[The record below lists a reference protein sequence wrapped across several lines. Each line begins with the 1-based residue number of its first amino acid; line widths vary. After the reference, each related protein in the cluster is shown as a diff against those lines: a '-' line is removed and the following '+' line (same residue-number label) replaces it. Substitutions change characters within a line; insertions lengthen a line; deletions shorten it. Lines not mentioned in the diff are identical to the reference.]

1 MSSPLASI
9 RISEAEPRD
18 VIRQRAAWAE
28 GIAPI
33 IEHDTTTSWNT
44 RIFGLELHTT
54 TCGDYGP
61 GSSCVTCW
69 SRIVRVLPT
78 VQLVRILGRRSPA
91 IETVTDSPQHPR
103 WDDGCVWLR
112 GSQADLKDIQNLA
125 VVNWMK
131 GTIQMEV
138 QKAAGYSDYP
148 GSTNP
153 QKQCRRH
160 RVTPGYSGKHDVAKI
175 WGKISELSLAS
186 GDSEFYNGDAVAITT
201 EILLGLEEEDQRID
215 QTFML
220 AFGHRC
226 YAGLVFAAPW
236 TTISF
241 IPHPQSFDFYSQW
254 EKSGLTFGEGHS
266 GSARRVIEGLG
277 SFHQQEMVLHSDAW
291 TTPGTVKLKD
301 LPFICFT
308 IRCCRP
314 TLGTTGGAGMEGM
327 EICWTEKTIGAREL
341 EFEWQDTE
349 LKVSSLW
356 SPPSRIPPL
365 QRSLPRAVEEAEHSL
380 QRNASDHLWSPQ
392 NSDMEVDIFRISVA
406 QRTNRTLESGSGS
419 NPKNTDGFAFPLPS
433 LAYRILGYRAKMWW
447 TMSLLCDVSVMCG
460 GGKRIYLEVAI
471 VQLHVL
477 SVICRWT
484 GMLNVHKG
492 TTDHELN
499 MTQADGFPRGLG
511 GSSWSGDRSDLC
523 WAFHAQF
530 VEAVVCQVQRW
541 KPMIH
546 KSK

>member
-1 MSSPLASI
+1 MSSPLAFI
-9 RISEAEPRD
+9 WISEAVPRD

-44 RIFGLELHTT
+44 RIFGLELHTS

-78 VQLVRILGRRSPA
+78 VQLVRILGMQSPG

-138 QKAAGYSDYP
+138 QKAARYSDYP

-175 WGKISELSLAS
+175 WGKISELSLVS
-186 GDSEFYNGDAVAITT
+186 GDSEFYNGDAVVITT
-201 EILLGLEEEDQRID
+201 EILLGLEEEDRRID

-277 SFHQQEMVLHSDAW
+277 SFHQQEMVLHSDEW

-314 TLGTTGGAGMEGM
+314 TLGTTGGAGMEGV

-349 LKVSSLW
+349 LKSRKQSIPCNVTLRTIFGHHKIRTWKSTYSEFLW
-356 SPPSRIPPL
+356 RNEQTTPSRC
-365 QRSLPRAVEEAEHSL
+365 V
-380 QRNASDHLWSPQ
+380 
-392 NSDMEVDIFRISVA
+392 
-406 QRTNRTLESGSGS
+406 LESGSGS

-447 TMSLLCDVSVMCG
+447 TIRNCFWGWNWMEHKFTTKVEAWVVAGDMVPLTREGDNTSEAPESGFESITRNVAGLSHGCRCG

-511 GSSWSGDRSDLC
+511 G
-523 WAFHAQF
+523 
-530 VEAVVCQVQRW
+530 
-541 KPMIH
+541 
-546 KSK
+546 

>member
-18 VIRQRAAWAE
+18 VIRRRAAWAA

-44 RIFGLELHTT
+44 RIFGLELHTS

-138 QKAAGYSDYP
+138 QKAARYSDYP

-186 GDSEFYNGDAVAITT
+186 GDSEFYNGDAVVITT
-201 EILLGLEEEDQRID
+201 EILLGLEEEDRRID

-241 IPHPQSFDFYSQW
+241 IPHPQSFNFYSQW

-308 IRCCRP
+308 IQCCRP
-314 TLGTTGGAGMEGM
+314 TLGTTGGAGMEGV

-349 LKVSSLW
+349 LKSRKQSIPCNVTLRTIFGHHKIRTWKSTYSEFLW
-356 SPPSRIPPL
+356 RNEQTAPSRC
-365 QRSLPRAVEEAEHSL
+365 V
-380 QRNASDHLWSPQ
+380 
-392 NSDMEVDIFRISVA
+392 
-406 QRTNRTLESGSGS
+406 LESGSGS
-419 NPKNTDGFAFPLPS
+419 NPKNTDGFAFPLSS
-433 LAYRILGYRAKMWW
+433 LAYCILGYRAKMWW

-484 GMLNVHKG
+484 RMLNVHKG

-541 KPMIH
+541 KPTIH

>member
-1 MSSPLASI
+1 
-9 RISEAEPRD
+9 
-18 VIRQRAAWAE
+18 
-28 GIAPI
+28 
-33 IEHDTTTSWNT
+33 
-44 RIFGLELHTT
+44 
-54 TCGDYGP
+54 
-61 GSSCVTCW
+61 
-69 SRIVRVLPT
+69 
-78 VQLVRILGRRSPA
+78 
-91 IETVTDSPQHPR
+91 
-103 WDDGCVWLR
+103 
-112 GSQADLKDIQNLA
+112 
-125 VVNWMK
+125 
-131 GTIQMEV
+131 MEV
-138 QKAAGYSDYP
+138 QQAARYSDYP

-186 GDSEFYNGDAVAITT
+186 GDSEFYNGDAVVITT
-201 EILLGLEEEDQRID
+201 EILLGLEEEDRRIE

-220 AFGHRC
+220 AFGHCC

-314 TLGTTGGAGMEGM
+314 TLGTTGGAEMEGV

-349 LKVSSLW
+349 LKSRKQSIPCNVTLRTIFGHHKIRTWKSTYSEFLW
-356 SPPSRIPPL
+356 RNEQTAPSRC
-365 QRSLPRAVEEAEHSL
+365 V
-380 QRNASDHLWSPQ
+380 
-392 NSDMEVDIFRISVA
+392 
-406 QRTNRTLESGSGS
+406 LESGSGS

-433 LAYRILGYRAKMWW
+433 LAYCILGYRAKMWW

-530 VEAVVCQVQRW
+530 VEAVVLSPGPHQYNTNDECNDSITRPVGWSSCGLCPWISSITPGQISKNDECNDSITRTNFKNNAQRSW
-541 KPMIH
+541 MNEGHILKPYNIMDIAGTSQGNGSRLFEWRNH
-546 KSK
+546 G